1 MLRRCIAAPV
11 VAAVEVAEAGTL
23 RSLLLCDAGES
34 ATMASRSQGS
44 CCVEIVVVAVAGDDV
59 VVVVAA
65 DGIDAVVKIGFWRRQ
80 GDTTNDILI
89 RSTRRRRS
97 SRRCRRCDAE
107 SHRRHRCGV
116 ESRRRSRCDVDGC
129 HSAGHDGS
137 RSCYGRVELSRKSGG
152 RGTTLSRFAFL
163 LHHRLERE
171 GEEVRRTSGVGN
183 EVSSQQEQSLT
194 SKGLTGGS
202 DRAGSSVNSRPWG
215 TALVNH

>member
-1 MLRRCIAAPV
+1 MLRRCTAAPV
-11 VAAVEVAEAGTL
+11 AAAVEVAEAGTL

-34 ATMASRSQGS
+34 ATMASRSQVS
-44 CCVEIVVVAVAGDDV
+44 CCVEIVVVAVAAAGDD

-97 SRRCRRCDAE
+97 SRWCRRCDAE

-152 RGTTLSRFAFL
+152 RGTTLSRFAF
-163 LHHRLERE
+163 
-171 GEEVRRTSGVGN
+171 
-183 EVSSQQEQSLT
+183 
-194 SKGLTGGS
+194 
-202 DRAGSSVNSRPWG
+202 
-215 TALVNH
+215 